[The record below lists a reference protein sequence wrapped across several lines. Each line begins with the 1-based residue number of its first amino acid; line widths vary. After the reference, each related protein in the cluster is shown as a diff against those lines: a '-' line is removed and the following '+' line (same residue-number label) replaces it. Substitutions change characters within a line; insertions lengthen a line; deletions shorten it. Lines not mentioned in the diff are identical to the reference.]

1 MANRRL
7 HILGL
12 IGVVAAAVAVCLT
25 VPGPGPRPKKL
36 DLKPADAP
44 KAAPKGTMSPHGAPL
59 PFKLKDGK
67 AILGN
72 PSAKV
77 KVTVFIPATEG
88 CGNQS
93 ATFLYAVAKT
103 NPGKL
108 YLTVL
113 DFHADV
119 GQKTQSATR
128 TSCAGMM
135 INGKQQLTLTDAS
148 GRQRKLNFHSNL
160 GDTYT
165 ERDVYLALDQAFRQA
180 YGAKCKR
187 APTETTSMPRAPG
200 GGSAADQKAKLG
212 AKAG

>member
-1 MANRRL
+1 MANRSL
-7 HILGL
+7 QIVGI
-12 IGVVAAAVAVCLT
+12 IGVIAAAVAVCLI

-36 DLKPADAP
+36 DLKPPQPAKTPVTTGAM
-44 KAAPKGTMSPHGAPL
+44 GHGPPL
-59 PFKLKDGK
+59 PFKLKNGK
-67 AILGN
+67 ASLGS

-93 ATFLYAVAKT
+93 AAFLYDIAKA
-103 NPGKL
+103 NPTRID
-108 YLTVL
+108 LTVL

-119 GQKTQSATR
+119 GQKTQSATH

-135 INGKQQLTLTDAS
+135 INGKQQLTVTDAS
-148 GRQRKLNFHSNL
+148 GGQRKLNFHSNL

-165 ERDVYLALDQAFRQA
+165 ESDVYLVLDQAFRQA
-180 YGAKCKR
+180 YGTTCKR
-187 APTETTSMPRAPG
+187 ASRETTSVSRRPGVGATDQRAK
-200 GGSAADQKAKLG
+200 SG